1 MPISH
6 YILPRWT
13 LLRHLKLLQGLFNI
27 GHGSC
32 PSAASATLL
41 PPTLYFLV
49 TTLPLSTK
57 TLHFLFPL
65 LRILF
70 PPVPSWLTP
79 SLTSL
84 TSSSSLLQAVI
95 MCALPLLPTECTCS
109 CTGQWLNQH
118 LCLPSHIFYSIDCV
132 TFPVTSTLLDKSL
145 LNECLP

>member
-6 YILPRWT
+6 YILPYWT

-27 GHGSC
+27 GQGSC
-32 PSAASATLL
+32 SSATSVTLL
-41 PPTLYFLV
+41 PSTLYFLV
-49 TTLPLSTK
+49 TMIPLSTK

-84 TSSSSLLQAVI
+84 TSSSSLLQALSV
-95 MCALPLLPTECTCS
+95 CSTPLS
-109 CTGQWLNQH
+109 YWMH
-118 LCLPSHIFYSIDCV
+118 LQLYRTMIKSASVPPPPHNFYSMDCV
-132 TFPVTSTLLDKSL
+132 TFPATSTLLGKSL